1 MPLQSPIRGLR
12 PGGRPRSTP
21 AGSEASLVPKARPRR
36 WRAASRPVP
45 SLRAWAAPR
54 RTSLTYAPH
63 SLPHIPQALLAVAA
77 ACEGEGE
84 YGDATRLFT
93 QHAFFCYDT
102 SQQAATPRQQAATP
116 RHQAAT
122 SRATWLQ
129 PHVPA
134 GCNPTCQQA
143 ATPRA
148 TSLQPHVP
156 AACNPTCQ
164 QPATP
169 RASRLQPMPGATAC
183 VRMPVRAGRQG
194 HHVYLLRTLPA
205 QGGKGIMPL
214 NAVAE
219 EGSFMMLFTGP
230 DLLELARCIT

>member
-1 MPLQSPIRGLR
+1 MPLQSPIRDLR
-12 PGGRPRSTP
+12 HGGRPRSTP

-77 ACEGEGE
+77 ACVGEGE

-134 GCNPTCQQA
+134 GCNPCRG
-143 ATPRA
+143 P
-148 TSLQPHVP
+148 QPVC
-156 AACNPTCQ
+156 AC
-164 QPATP
+164 
-169 RASRLQPMPGATAC
+169 LC
-183 VRMPVRAGRQG
+183 V
-194 HHVYLLRTLPA
+194 
-205 QGGKGIMPL
+205 QGGKGIML
-214 NAVAE
+214 TYYAHCLCVQGGKGTMLTYYAHCLRRVARA
-219 EGSFMMLFTGP
+219 SCRSTP
-230 DLLELARCIT
+230 WRRRAPS

>member
-1 MPLQSPIRGLR
+1 MPLQSPIRDLR
-12 PGGRPRSTP
+12 HGGRPRSTP

-148 TSLQPHVP
+148 
-156 AACNPTCQ
+156 
-164 QPATP
+164 
-169 RASRLQPMPGATAC
+169 SRLQPMPGATAC

-194 HHVYLLRTLPA
+194 HHAYLLRTLPA

-230 DLLELARCIT
+230 ELLELARCIT